1 MKNMR
6 KTFDVHFDNNYDSN
20 SKGFEMTK
28 TEAIQYIKDNNGSR
42 DSYWGD
48 YVGGIVSVVCKETG
62 ETVHQEEIF

>member
-6 KTFDVHFDNNYDSN
+6 KTFDIHFYDFYKSDCK
-20 SKGFEMTK
+20 SEEMTK
-28 TEAIQYIKDNNGSR
+28 NEAIQYIKDNNGSR
-42 DSYWGD
+42 ESYWSD